1 MTLQYYFDSKGYLV
15 VNHAKVIDLKAAQ
28 YSEAAHKLPA
38 GYAANRYDF
47 QTLQYLHETAVTSG
61 NPAFSAAYLDCERHI
76 VEMIAQ
82 QVKDEAAR
90 KPDNRGPA
98 ITTASI
104 RGN

>member
-1 MTLQYYFDSKGYLV
+1 MTLRYYFDGDGYLV
-15 VNHAKVIDLKAAQ
+15 VNHAQAIDIKAAQ
-28 YSEAAHKLPA
+28 YDANEHKLPA

-76 VEMIAQ
+76 VDMIAQ

-98 ITTASI
+98 ITSVSL

>member
-1 MTLQYYFDSKGYLV
+1 MTLRYYFDSDGYLV
-15 VNHAKVIDLKAAQ
+15 VNHSRVIDIKAAQ
-28 YSEAAHKLPA
+28 YDANEHKLPA
-38 GYAANRYDF
+38 GYATNRYDF

-76 VEMIAQ
+76 IAAIKQ
-82 QVKDEAAR
+82 QVDDEAAR

-98 ITTASI
+98 ITTASL